1 MDSILIAMI
10 LAVLIP
16 IYEIGKDENIWQK
29 ILAFTSIA
37 TKTTIIMLVI
47 AFWRDDWSIG
57 LIAVIIMSAGDA
69 GLVLMANVIRSMNES
84 ERQ

>member
-1 MDSILIAMI
+1 MESILIAMT

-16 IYEIGKDENIWQK
+16 IYEIGQDENIWQK

-37 TKTTIIMLVI
+37 TKTTTIMLVI
-47 AFWRDDWSIG
+47 AFWRDDWSIA

-69 GLVLMANVIRSMNES
+69 GLVLMANVIRSMNEG

>member
-47 AFWRDDWSIG
+47 SFWRDDWSIA
-57 LIAVIIMSAGDA
+57 LVAVIIMSAGDA